1 MWINLYG
8 KPRAWYERLW
18 IRMRWNFSGMFRK
31 GLTPN
36 GLMAWYRLNLR
47 CRKLNK
53 MLLEEAHKSSHS
65 APYPDPT
72 PKDVEEFVQWAQA
85 HGIIEIKE

>member
-1 MWINLYG
+1 
-8 KPRAWYERLW
+8 
-18 IRMRWNFSGMFRK
+18 
-31 GLTPN
+31 
-36 GLMAWYRLNLR
+36 
-47 CRKLNK
+47 